1 MRSVPDARAHE
12 ESKMDMKVHSESD
25 VVVAGGGPSGL
36 IAAIASAR
44 AGAKTT
50 LVEQYGFLGGM
61 ATAASVGPFSPFH
74 YDDQQITMGIPQ
86 ELVERLMASGGST
99 GHLKCVPE
107 YGSGSYMAYFD
118 REVYKQV
125 AFDMVQEAGVRLL
138 LHSFVGGTV
147 VDGKR
152 VRGIQVANKSGFMQV
167 LGKVTVDA
175 TGDGDVS
182 ARAGAEFKWGRDSD
196 SLGQPMTMFFEM
208 ANVDVDRVIA
218 YIEANPDD
226 FEWTSRLHSRTPL
239 PRELNQRYFVAQ
251 GYKRFVEEAMKK
263 GELHLGRDT
272 VLLQS
277 TMREGT
283 IVFNS
288 TRVGKLR
295 GTDVDDFTR
304 AEIEG
309 RKQAMSLA
317 AFMRKYA
324 PGFENAYV
332 SSTGVQIGVRESRH
346 VLGEYILTQDD
357 VVEGRRFPDVMARGF
372 FPVDIHSP
380 TSGGGYH
387 GGSTWIKPKG
397 PYDIPMRCAIPRG
410 VDGLV
415 MTGRNISAA
424 HEAHGSLRVQGTV
437 FAIGHGSGVLAA
449 TAALAGVEPRNADPR
464 QVQRTLIAQ
473 RANLEVDLREP
484 AAAVS

>member
-1 MRSVPDARAHE
+1 MNI
-12 ESKMDMKVHSESD
+12 DMPIHSQSD

-36 IAAIASAR
+36 VAAIASAR

-86 ELVERLMASGGST
+86 ELVERLMAAGGST

-125 AFDMVQEAGVRLL
+125 AFEMVQEAGVRLL

-147 VDGKR
+147 VEGNR
-152 VRGIQVANKSGFMQV
+152 VRGIQVANKSGFLQV

-182 ARAGAEFKWGRDSD
+182 ARGGCQVQWGRQSD
-196 SLGQPMTMFFEM
+196 NLGQPMTMFFEM
-208 ANVDVDRVIA
+208 ANVDTEKLRA
-218 YIEANPDD
+218 YIAAHPED
-226 FEWTSRLHSRTPL
+226 FEWTSTLHSRTPL
-239 PRELNQRYFVAQ
+239 PKHLNQHYFVAQ
-251 GYKRFVEEAMKK
+251 GFRKAAAEAMAK

-277 TMREGT
+277 TMREGM

-288 TRVGKLR
+288 TRVGKLK
-295 GTDVDDFTR
+295 GTDVDDFTK

-317 AFMRKYA
+317 AFAKKYI
-324 PGFENAYV
+324 PGFEHAYV
-332 SSTGVQIGVRESRH
+332 CSTGAQIGVRESRH
-346 VLGEYILTQDD
+346 VIGEHVLTQDD
-357 VVEGRRFPDVMARGF
+357 VVEGRRFRDVVARGF

-380 TSGGGYH
+380 TSGGGYA
-387 GGSTWIKPKG
+387 GGSTWIKPKA
-397 PYDIPMRCAIPRG
+397 PYDIPMRCLIPKG

-437 FAIGHGSGVLAA
+437 FAIGHGSGVVAA
-449 TAALAGVEPRNADPR
+449 TAALTGVEPRHVDIHK
-464 QVQRTLIAQ
+464 VQKTLLAQ
-473 RANLEVDLREP
+473 RANLELEGLALAP
-484 AAAVS
+484 AAD

>member
-1 MRSVPDARAHE
+1 ME
-12 ESKMDMKVHSESD
+12 MNVHSQSD

-36 IAAIASAR
+36 VAAIAAAR
-44 AGAKTT
+44 AGAQTT

-86 ELVERLMASGGST
+86 ELVERLMAAGGST

-125 AFDMVQEAGVRLL
+125 AFDMVQEAGVKLL
-138 LHSFVGGTV
+138 LHSFIGGAV
-147 VDGKR
+147 VDGNR
-152 VRGIQVANKSGFMQV
+152 VTGIRVANKSGFQQV
-167 LGKVTVDA
+167 LGKVVVDA
-175 TGDGDVS
+175 TGDGDVA
-182 ARAGAEFKWGRDSD
+182 ARAGDEFKWGRESD
-196 SLGQPMTMFFEM
+196 NLGQPMTMFFEM
-208 ANVDVDRVIA
+208 GNVDVARIHA

-226 FEWTSRLHSRTPL
+226 FEWTSTLHSRTPL
-239 PRELNQRYFVAQ
+239 PAELNQHYFVAQ
-251 GYKRFVEEAMKK
+251 GYKKFVQQAKAA
-263 GELHLGRDT
+263 GDLYLGRDT

-288 TRVGKLR
+288 TRIGKLR
-295 GTDVDDFTR
+295 GTDIDDFTK

-317 AFMRKYA
+317 AFMKKYV
-324 PGFENAYV
+324 PGFEHAYV
-332 SSTGVQIGVRESRH
+332 SSTGTQIGVRESRH
-346 VLGEYILTQDD
+346 IVGAYILTQDD
-357 VVEGRRFPDVMARGF
+357 VVEGRRFDDVVARGF
-372 FPVDIHSP
+372 FPVDIHDP
-380 TSGGGYH
+380 TGSRGYQS

-397 PYDIPMRCAIPRG
+397 PYDIPLRCLLPKTLDG
-410 VDGLV
+410 VV

-424 HEAHGSLRVQGTV
+424 HEAHGSLRVQGTA
-437 FAIGHGSGVLAA
+437 FAIGHASRVVAA
-449 TAALAGVEPRNADPR
+449 VAALDGVQPRGVDVR
-464 QVQRTLIAQ
+464 KVQRTLIAQ
-473 RANLEVDLREP
+473 RANLDVDFGVAMRQV
-484 AAAVS
+484 A

>member
-1 MRSVPDARAHE
+1 
-12 ESKMDMKVHSESD
+12 MDMKVHSESD

-36 IAAIASAR
+36 IAALAAAR

-86 ELVERLMASGGST
+86 ELIERLMKAGGST

-118 REVYKQV
+118 REVYKLV
-125 AFDMVQEAGVRLL
+125 AFDMMQEAGVNLL
-138 LHSFVGGTV
+138 LHSFIGGAVTVGN
-147 VDGKR
+147 R
-152 VRGIQVANKSGFMQV
+152 VIGIRVANKSGFQQV
-167 LGKVTVDA
+167 LGKITVDA
-175 TGDGDVS
+175 TGDGDV
-182 ARAGAEFKWGRDSD
+182 AANAGAEFKWGRDSD
-196 SLGQPMTMFFEM
+196 NLGQPMTMFFEM
-208 ANVDVDRVIA
+208 ANVDVDVLKK
-218 YIEANPDD
+218 YIDDNPDD
-226 FEWTSRLHSRTPL
+226 FEWTSNLHSRTPL
-239 PRELNQRYFVAQ
+239 PKEMNQRYFVAQ
-251 GYKRFVEEAMKK
+251 GFRKAVVEAKAK
-263 GELHLGRDT
+263 GDLTVGRDT

-295 GTDVDDFTR
+295 GTDIDDFTK

-309 RKQAMSLA
+309 RRQAMSLA
-317 AFMRKYA
+317 AFMKKYA
-324 PGFENAYV
+324 PGFANAYV

-346 VLGEYILTQDD
+346 VIGEYILTQDD
-357 VVEGRRFPDVMARGF
+357 VVEGRRFDDVVARGF
-372 FPVDIHSP
+372 FPVDIHDP
-380 TSGGGYH
+380 TGAKGYQA

-397 PYDIPMRCAIPRG
+397 PYDIPLRCLIPAK
-410 VDGLV
+410 VDGVL

-424 HEAHGSLRVQGTV
+424 HEAHGSLRVQGTA
-437 FAIGHGSGVLAA
+437 FAIGHASGAA
-449 TAALAGVEPRNADPR
+449 AAIAALDKTQPRNVDVR
-464 QVQRTLIAQ
+464 KVQKLLISQ
-473 RANLEVDLREP
+473 HANLEIDASVPVRSV
-484 AAAVS
+484 A